1 MNAASVDVK
10 HDPSKPRFE
19 ATVDGRLCVAD
30 YRLHGGVMTL
40 FHTEVPHGLEGRGI
54 ASELVRAALDHARTE
69 GLKVRPDCSYVARWM
84 QRHPESLDLL
94 AT

>member
-1 MNAASVDVK
+1 MNATSVDVK

-30 YRLHGGVMTL
+30 YRLHGGVMLL
-40 FHTEVPHGLEGRGI
+40 FHTEVPHGLQGRGI